1 MEDEQ
6 RDAPVFPCRLDRL
19 KNTGIA
25 PTAIKANGD
34 LAQHSSLQLLST
46 EEAQPPLPSLLRPA
60 APAERKG
67 RGAGRTRRLSKGGWR
82 EKEKGENES
91 RLLFQST
98 SVFKILL

>member
-1 MEDEQ
+1 MPLLASD
-6 RDAPVFPCRLDRL
+6 LDRL
-19 KNTGIA
+19 EDTGLT

-34 LAQHSSLQLLST
+34 LAQHSTLQLLST

>member
-1 MEDEQ
+1 MPLLASDLDQLED
-6 RDAPVFPCRLDRL
+6 
-19 KNTGIA
+19 TGIT

-34 LAQHSSLQLLST
+34 LAQHSTLQLLST

-67 RGAGRTRRLSKGGWR
+67 RGAGRTRRLSKGGLR